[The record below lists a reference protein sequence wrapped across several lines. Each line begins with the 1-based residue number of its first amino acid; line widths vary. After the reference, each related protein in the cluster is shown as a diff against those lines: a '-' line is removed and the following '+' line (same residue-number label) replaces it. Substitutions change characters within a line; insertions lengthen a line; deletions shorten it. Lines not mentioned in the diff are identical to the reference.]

1 MRGTGVDALNPPIT
15 GCIRGDAMVGLSSPA
30 PGADSSRP
38 VFQFRHQYRQ
48 MHLQAIGDA
57 LQRGKPAVLA
67 PLLDGAELRAVHA
80 HHIRERLLTDAQ
92 PDAPQLDGGAKALLE
107 RGRRHGRHAIDGSTY
122 GLHYLR

>member
-1 MRGTGVDALNPPIT
+1 MDGKSGRLVVQ
-15 GCIRGDAMVGLSSPA
+15 IRD
-30 PGADSSRP
+30 
-38 VFQFRHQYRQ
+38 QYRQ
-48 MHLQAIGDA
+48 PHLQAIGDA

-67 PLLDGAELRAVHA
+67 SLFDGAVLRPMHA
-80 HHIRERLLTDAQ
+80 HHVSEGFLADAQ